1 MVPMLKIKV
10 AILAACSIM
19 TIAIALTPILAEIS
33 RAFPSVPT
41 STIQMITVLPGLIAM
56 PFSLV
61 AGKIATIITKKTM
74 ALFSMTVMML
84 GGLIPL
90 VAHGSIEMLLISSGI
105 VGAGSGFL
113 IPVTSSLISDHFDD
127 HERGTMMG
135 LQAALINAG
144 GVIFAILGG
153 VLAQSGWFNAYLVFV
168 LTLPAIVIFAVL
180 LPKGKVVRVSGAS
193 GAGGF
198 GLNETVVYLSIV
210 GLFFGLLF
218 TTYNTN
224 VALYLDATHLG
235 GATEAAIAVSCFSSI
250 GIVAGLIFG
259 KTVRRFKRYTLL
271 MALGAAMVGLAL
283 TTVGGSLPMVFAG
296 GLLIGYGLSTLMPFG
311 VFSVTQNI
319 APAATSLAIAV
330 FTASVSL
337 GGFASPFAVNALAGL
352 TGDGSEKARF
362 LVATVGLAVL
372 FAIVLIRE
380 LRTQR
385 RLLA

>member
-193 GAGGF
+193 G
-198 GLNETVVYLSIV
+198 
-210 GLFFGLLF
+210 
-218 TTYNTN
+218 
-224 VALYLDATHLG
+224 
-235 GATEAAIAVSCFSSI
+235 
-250 GIVAGLIFG
+250 
-259 KTVRRFKRYTLL
+259 
-271 MALGAAMVGLAL
+271 
-283 TTVGGSLPMVFAG
+283 
-296 GLLIGYGLSTLMPFG
+296 
-311 VFSVTQNI
+311 
-319 APAATSLAIAV
+319 
-330 FTASVSL
+330 
-337 GGFASPFAVNALAGL
+337 
-352 TGDGSEKARF
+352 GDC
-362 LVATVGLAVL
+362 V
-372 FAIVLIRE
+372 
-380 LRTQR
+380 
-385 RLLA
+385 